1 MNNSISKGNVHLVF
15 GPQGAGKSTYSRKL
29 ARLNNGTR
37 FSIDDWMIQL
47 YGPDLPEP
55 LNLNWIMTRV
65 KRCEQQIWSTAKEVA
80 LNGGN
85 IVLDLGFIKRTNRDE
100 FLKLAQQLG
109 LSSVQH
115 YIIAP
120 HDERRRR
127 VLARNEEKGDTFSFE
142 VTPMMFDYMEKETEA
157 PSEVELSNSTVI
169 DTGTTNQQ

>member
-1 MNNSISKGNVHLVF
+1 MNNSINKGNVHLVF

-47 YGPDLPEP
+47 YGPDLPKP

-85 IVLDLGFIKRTNRDE
+85 IVLDLGFIKTINRDE
-100 FLKLAQQLG
+100 FLQLAQQVG
-109 LSSVQH
+109 LSSVLH
-115 YIIAP
+115 YVIAP

-127 VLARNEEKGDTFSFE
+127 VLARNVEKGDTFAFE
-142 VTPMMFDYMEKETEA
+142 VTPMMFDYMEKEFEA
-157 PSEVELSNSTVI
+157 PSEVELSNLTVFNTYI
-169 DTGTTNQQ
+169 TNQQ